1 MLDTRY
7 VYIQDIL
14 FSKGRD
20 APLPNS
26 LVRNALADYE
36 ESKAKTEEYVPP
48 QDSANS
54 QIDTELRAIA
64 EQLDV
69 CIKIV
74 GCGGG
79 GSNTINRCVDGG
91 IDGAQLCAL
100 NTDAKHLLTVRA
112 PRKIL
117 IGRTL
122 TRGLGAGAI
131 PQVGEQA
138 ARENDMEIRDFLNG
152 ANIVF
157 ITAGMGGG
165 TGTGSAHY
173 VARIAKEQFQALA
186 LGVVTLPFKAEGAL
200 RMENALMGLNRL
212 RMLCDTTI
220 VIPNDKLLELVP
232 KLPVDAA
239 FKVADE
245 VLMQTLKG
253 LTEIIT
259 KPGLVNLDYS
269 DIQTV
274 MKEGGVAFVGIGEA
288 DDKEDDR
295 VSEAV
300 NEALSS
306 PLLGEIDLKDAQGAL
321 IRVVG
326 GPDMTVSEAEKAAD
340 IVSSKMSDRARIIWG
355 CSVEPEQQGT
365 IKVLLIITGAKSKY
379 LVGSGY
385 EDITQSGDTISMPS
399 QASYNENSY
408 APSGDDTGIDFV
420 R

>member
-1 MLDTRY
+1 
-7 VYIQDIL
+7 
-14 FSKGRD
+14 
-20 APLPNS
+20 LPNS

-36 ESKAKTEEYVPP
+36 EERPKTNEEESVTPVKSN
-48 QDSANS
+48 DS
-54 QIDTELRAIA
+54 DTDAELKAIA
-64 EQLDV
+64 DQLDV
-69 CIKIV
+69 CIKII

-79 GSNTINRCVDGG
+79 GSNTINRCVDAG

-112 PRKIL
+112 SRKIL
-117 IGRTL
+117 IGRGITK
-122 TRGLGAGAI
+122 GLGAGAI
-131 PQVGEQA
+131 PNVGEQA
-138 ARENDMEIRDFLNG
+138 ARENDIEIRDFLNG
-152 ANIVF
+152 SNIVF

-173 VARIAKEQFQALA
+173 VARIAKEQMQALT
-186 LGVVTLPFKAEGAL
+186 LGVVTLPFKAEGSL
-200 RMENALMGLNRL
+200 RMENALTGLNHL
-212 RMLCDTTI
+212 RNLCDTTI

-274 MKEGGVAFVGIGEA
+274 MMEGGVAFVGIGEI
-288 DDKEDDR
+288 DDREDDR
-295 VSEAV
+295 VGVAV
-300 NEALSS
+300 NEAMSS
-306 PLLGEIDLKDAQGAL
+306 PLLGEIDMKDAQGAL
-321 IRVVG
+321 IRIVG

-355 CSVEPEQQGT
+355 CSVEPELQGT
-365 IKVLLIITGAKSKY
+365 TRVLLIITGAKSKY
-379 LVGSGY
+379 LIGSGY
-385 EDITQSGDTISMPS
+385 EDITQSIDSMDRSTQNYP
-399 QASYNENSY
+399 QGKSYTEEND
-408 APSGDDTGIDFV
+408 AGIDFV